1 MHAPAS
7 SAKPDT
13 DLVIGIDVGGTF
25 TDVLA
30 IDMASAAVIAAFKLP
45 STRANPADGAVR
57 GVDRFTERTGR
68 RPRAVFHG
76 TTVGTNA
83 LIEKRGG
90 RTALVATR
98 GFRDVLALRRQARP
112 RLYDLQPMVSEPLA
126 PRELRF
132 EVAERTTFDGRIDTE
147 LTKEEI
153 ARVVAEVAAAGV
165 DAVAVCLLH
174 SYANDRHERALGEA
188 LSCRLGTTFVTLSS
202 DVCREFREFE
212 RTSTTTV
219 NAYIGPSVARYI
231 DTLQERLSE
240 RDIPGLSIVKSNGG
254 LTSAPNAKRFPV
266 HLIESGPAAGIIAAA
281 ALGRAEGYRNLIA
294 FDMGGTTAKTGVVV
308 DGTPKLSTEFYAD
321 RFVDGRNVGGYPIM
335 SPVIDVIEIGAGGGS
350 LARIDQAG
358 VMKVGPE
365 SAGAEPGPA
374 AYGRGGERPT
384 VTDAHVVLGHVA
396 ADGFGNED
404 VRIHADRAEAALRQ
418 HLAEPLGWSVAQAA
432 WGILR
437 LANANMAEMVRLATL
452 RRGLDPRDFVL
463 VAFGGAGPLHACEI
477 AAEVGIPRVVVPVY
491 PGLFSA
497 LGTVLGELRH
507 DLVQTH
513 LRRLSAV
520 EPAEL
525 LAAFAGLERR
535 AHELIAAETVE
546 HAADWSL
553 EQQVDLRFE
562 GQLFELTV
570 PLGRDGE
577 PTPGLLER
585 GFRARHVETYGYDLP
600 EHTIEVVNLRLVAR
614 AQIWRGGHPTMLA
627 QRSGGATRRR
637 RIATAD
643 GGRTE
648 VDVIR
653 RADLQPGQ
661 VLAGPVIVEDFGA
674 TIRVLAGQTATVKLS
689 GVLEIEVANA

>member
-30 IDMASAAVIAAFKLP
+30 IDMASGAVIAAFKLP

-188 LSCRLGTTFVTLSS
+188 LSCRLGATFVTLSS

-281 ALGRAEGYRNLIA
+281 ALGRSEGYRNLIA

-418 HLAEPLGWSVAQAA
+418 HLAVPLGWSVAQAA

-535 AHELIAAETVE
+535 ARELIAAETVE

-637 RIATAD
+637 HIATAD